1 MGCEYA
7 ERDEVIVEYVEG
19 TLSGDAR
26 EAFEAHF
33 FGCDRCFAQLQM
45 TEKLVGAMEHH
56 GEQVFA
62 GLREESG
69 ALPVGTWATRK
80 PAAEKVNWLG
90 RLPVVWHQRFHTAAR
105 FALAAVL
112 LLIVGSWFLK
122 YFVFPIDYKQLASDQ
137 PTPWPSNVN
146 PSDRKV
152 STLVEQAGEQVKE
165 KDYRDAKN
173 TLTQAVGLD
182 PTMASLKYLLG
193 ASCYLANDYE
203 NAIGHLTE
211 ALEMDQQLY
220 DARWY
225 LAHAYLRNHERQ
237 KAIDQ
242 LVALVENE
250 ESGYVKRA
258 REILKEI
265 DPLFFLGRGF

>member
-7 ERDEVIVEYVEG
+7 ERDDVITEYVEG

-62 GLREESG
+62 RFREESG
-69 ALPVGTWATRK
+69 ALPVGAWATPK
-80 PAAEKVNWLG
+80 PTAEKVNWLG

-105 FALAAVL
+105 FALAGVL
-112 LLIVGSWFLK
+112 LLLVGSWFLK
-122 YFVFPIDYKQLASDQ
+122 YFVFPIDYKQLASV
-137 PTPWPSNVN
+137 PPSPWPSDV
-146 PSDRKV
+146 PTSDRKMN
-152 STLVEQAGEQVKE
+152 TLVEQAREQFNEKE
-165 KDYRDAKN
+165 YRDAKN

-193 ASCYLANDYE
+193 ASCYLAGDND
-203 NAIGHLTE
+203 NAIVHLTD
-211 ALEMDQQLY
+211 ALEMDPSLA

-225 LAHAYLRNHERQ
+225 LAHTYLKKHERQ

-242 LVALVENE
+242 LVILLEDE

>member
-7 ERDEVIVEYVEG
+7 ERDDVIAEYVEG
-19 TLSGDAR
+19 TLTGDAR

-33 FGCDRCFAQLQM
+33 FGCDRCFTQLQM
-45 TEKLVGAMEHH
+45 TEKLIGAMEHH
-56 GEQVFA
+56 GEQIFA
-62 GLREESG
+62 DHREETGGLG
-69 ALPVGTWATRK
+69 AWAAPNR
-80 PAAEKVNWLG
+80 AVEKVNWLG
-90 RLPVVWHQRFHTAAR
+90 RLPVIWHQRLHTAAR
-105 FALAAVL
+105 FALAALL

-122 YFVFPIDYKQLASDQ
+122 YFVFPVDYKQLASVQ
-137 PTPWPSNVN
+137 PSPWPSDVN
-146 PSDRKV
+146 TSDRKV
-152 STLVEQAGEQVKE
+152 NTLVEQAREQFNEKE
-165 KDYRDAKN
+165 YRDAKN

-193 ASCYLANDYE
+193 ASCYLANDNE
-203 NAIGHLTE
+203 NAIIHLKD
-211 ALEMDQQLY
+211 ALETDPQLY

-225 LAHAYLRNHERQ
+225 LAHAYLKNHEHP

-242 LVALVENE
+242 LVMLVEDE